1 MKLKLALLCGL
12 ALAGANAMACYT
24 VYDGHARVLWQGTN
38 PPVDMSLPLHEAV
51 QRRFG
56 QGATLVFNESSTCK
70 PLGVAEVARPSVG
83 DVPPN
88 TMRLER
94 TGRQIRPTSSAPLF
108 TDRQTAEQSNVPY
121 TTVAGD
127 IVRVPPGAAD
137 RAITATVTV
146 LPTDTAVA
154 AAAAAAA
161 RADTTALGAG
171 PDTRA
176 MGAGAAPMARRQVV
190 ITELR
195 DPPVTIVQQ
204 GGSVTVT
211 PRR

>member
-1 MKLKLALLCGL
+1 MKLKLALFCGL

-56 QGATLVFNESSTCK
+56 QGATMVFNESASCK

-94 TGRQIRPTSSAPLF
+94 TGRQIKPTSSAPLF

-127 IVRVPPGAAD
+127 IVRVPPAAAD

-154 AAAAAAA
+154 AAGP
-161 RADTTALGAG
+161 DTTALGAG

-176 MGAGAAPMARRQVV
+176 MGAGPAPAPHREVV

-204 GGSVTVT
+204 GGNVTVT